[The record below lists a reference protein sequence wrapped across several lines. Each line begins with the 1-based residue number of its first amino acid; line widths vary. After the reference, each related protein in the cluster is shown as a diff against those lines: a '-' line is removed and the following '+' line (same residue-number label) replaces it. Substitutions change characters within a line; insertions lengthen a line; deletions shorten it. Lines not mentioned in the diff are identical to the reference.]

1 MYTFE
6 NAKAELQVNKST
18 FSKSGYEFMENILTE
33 LQETYSPVFFTDN
46 HQLYRLAKSRNRHS
60 YARFMR
66 EVKELRRKFNGPKI
80 HGISTKTWAG
90 IYFGYVE
97 VKENDK

>member
-33 LQETYSPVFFTDN
+33 LQETYSPVFLQIITSCTDW
-46 HQLYRLAKSRNRHS
+46 QKAETDTVMPAS
-60 YARFMR
+60 
-66 EVKELRRKFNGPKI
+66 
-80 HGISTKTWAG
+80 
-90 IYFGYVE
+90 
-97 VKENDK
+97 